1 MSVPSRSKT
10 ATAGCI
16 RGIVC
21 HSRPRRGLS
30 EHLEGEVVRLP
41 SKQTCALAALAC
53 LLVIAPVSAETSW
66 LRALT
71 DAALRQGLDAKLPP
85 HLSVVLGLEA
95 HEQSTPVRQIVARL
109 DHEVRTFNVCSSN
122 HQKLVIM
129 TVNEQT
135 QAVTGRGAQR
145 LQPRT
150 PVLVAPCSTLA
161 DGMRRPGR
169 RTRNAAHRQV
179 LCSCRSRAE
188 MMPPDTGFRRALGV
202 QGLAL

>member
-1 MSVPSRSKT
+1 
-10 ATAGCI
+10 
-16 RGIVC
+16 
-21 HSRPRRGLS
+21 
-30 EHLEGEVVRLP
+30 
-41 SKQTCALAALAC
+41 LAALAC

-135 QAVTGRGAQR
+135 QAVTGYLLSPGGKLRKAVSYTAGGPPQELSLAEAR
-145 LQPRT
+145 SGFNRELQYW
-150 PVLVAPCSTLA
+150 S
-161 DGMRRPGR
+161 
-169 RTRNAAHRQV
+169 
-179 LCSCRSRAE
+179 
-188 MMPPDTGFRRALGV
+188 RRARP
-202 QGLAL
+202 